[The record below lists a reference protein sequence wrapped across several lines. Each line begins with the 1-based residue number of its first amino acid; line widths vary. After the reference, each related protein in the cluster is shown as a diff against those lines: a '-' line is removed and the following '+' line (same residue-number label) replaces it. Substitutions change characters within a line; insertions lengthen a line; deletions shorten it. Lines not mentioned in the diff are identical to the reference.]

1 MCVYNAEDIAQ
12 QLHNAISTEKCKN
25 VVFNSRACASTDVHV
40 HCISKRI
47 SRYMMHINLGY
58 THSCAI

>member
-25 VVFNSRACASTDVHV
+25 VVFNPRACAS
-40 HCISKRI
+40 KM
-47 SRYMMHINLGY
+47 YMY
-58 THSCAI
+58 TVFQNEYHGT